1 MWATTALRKWLAEP
15 ETRDLDIN
23 GVELSTAHRRVLQKK
38 KMLRAL
44 FAGFYRRCR
53 AADERFFGLTP
64 GGRLEI
70 GSGAGIIKQY
80 DPQVITSDIKP
91 LPFVDLVAP
100 AERLPLPDASLRAV
114 YGINVFH
121 HIPDPSA
128 FFRELLRVVHPG
140 GGAVLIEPYYGPVAR
155 RLFVRLHAEE
165 GFDVTMPGWRNTQQQ
180 GPCSR
185 VNQAL
190 SYIVF
195 RRDYAEFCRRFPTLE
210 LVFDQPHT
218 QLMYFL
224 SGGVN
229 FRQLLPDAAT
239 PLVQAAEALLAPLN
253 RWIALQ
259 HLLVLRRRS

>member
-1 MWATTALRKWLAEP
+1 M
-15 ETRDLDIN
+15 
-23 GVELSTAHRRVLQKK
+23 
-38 KMLRAL
+38 
-44 FAGFYRRCR
+44 
-53 AADERFFGLTP
+53 
-64 GGRLEI
+64 
-70 GSGAGIIKQY
+70 
-80 DPQVITSDIKP
+80 
-91 LPFVDLVAP
+91 
-100 AERLPLPDASLRAV
+100 
-114 YGINVFH
+114 
-121 HIPDPSA
+121 
-128 FFRELLRVVHPG
+128 VHPG

-155 RLFVRLHAEE
+155 RLFARLHAEE
-165 GFDVTMPGWRNTQQQ
+165 GFDAAMPGWRNTQQQ

-195 RRDYAEFCRRFPTLE
+195 RRDYDEFRRRFPTLE
-210 LVFDQPHT
+210 LVLDRPHT

-229 FRQLLPDAAT
+229 FRQLLPDSAT